1 MSKKLDQSLMDAY
14 KAVYEDKRGHAAG
27 SSDAEKQASQ
37 LASDVRYKAKGKVP
51 QGATD
56 EEKMKIFLQ
65 ILGSSPA
72 PSVVKQ
78 MAKDK
83 LLGKKKTVKE
93 AQYDNRYSDNTGE
106 ESKKKKEELR
116 KKRGLTKAQMDK
128 HPQFTRES
136 KDTKAMKKY
145 LEDKAERLKKKREKQ
160 SDAAKNN
167 PHFDSTQPSPS
178 GKSMNEMMTAKKPKT
193 KMNPKNIKAKHP
205 DGSIG
210 RGVQYPFIKP
220 LPGEYHSNWDESKL
234 DSWKEVVK
242 QLIYYHSQNEQ
253 SPLRYISTEFIP
265 ATDYGEGNK
274 YSLFEN
280 SVACAQWIKGLYSS

>member
-1 MSKKLDQSLMDAY
+1 MSKKLDQSLIDAY
-14 KAVYEDKRGHAAG
+14 KAVYEEKRGHAAG

-106 ESKKKKEELR
+106 ESKKKKKALE
-116 KKRGLTKAQMDK
+116 KKRGMKLDG
-128 HPQFTRES
+128 HPQFTREA
-136 KDTKAMKKY
+136 KDTSAMKKY
-145 LEDKAERLKKKREKQ
+145 LEDKAKKKEEEKKKQ
-160 SDAAKNN
+160 KPEYRNN
-167 PHFDSTQPSPS
+167 PAFGDESHHSNKKNMGEAKMDPVGQEDGDINNDGKKDSTDSYL
-178 GKSMNEMMTAKKPKT
+178 MNRRNAVKKAIAKK
-193 KMNPKNIKAKHP
+193 
-205 DGSIG
+205 
-210 RGVQYPFIKP
+210 RGKV
-220 LPGEYHSNWDESKL
+220 
-234 DSWKEVVK
+234 KEGFSAWRID
-242 QLIYYHSQNEQ
+242 LNFNEQ
-253 SPLRYISTEFIP
+253 V
-265 ATDYGEGNK
+265 K
-274 YSLFEN
+274 
-280 SVACAQWIKGLYSS
+280 K

>member
-1 MSKKLDQSLMDAY
+1 MSKKLDQSLIDAY
-14 KAVYEDKRGHAAG
+14 KAVYEEKRGHAAG

-37 LASDVRYKAKGKVP
+37 LASDVKYKAKGKVP

-106 ESKKKKEELR
+106 ESKKKKKALE
-116 KKRGLTKAQMDK
+116 KKRGMKLDG
-128 HPQFTRES
+128 HPQFTREA
-136 KDTKAMKKY
+136 KDTSAMKKY
-145 LEDKAERLKKKREKQ
+145 LEDKAEKLKKKKKKQ
-160 SDAAKNN
+160 SDAANNN

-178 GKSMNEMMTAKKPKT
+178 GKSMNEMMKVKQVVPKKISDKNPANMALPKGVKSGVDYRTMTQSFVPQGKVIEAKMDPVGQEDGDINNDGKKDSTDSYLQNRRDAVKKAIAKKR
-193 KMNPKNIKAKHP
+193 
-205 DGSIG
+205 G
-210 RGVQYPFIKP
+210 RVKEGFSAWRI
-220 LPGEYHSNWDESKL
+220 DL
-234 DSWKEVVK
+234 DF
-242 QLIYYHSQNEQ
+242 NEQ
-253 SPLRYISTEFIP
+253 L
-265 ATDYGEGNK
+265 K
-274 YSLFEN
+274 
-280 SVACAQWIKGLYSS
+280 K

>member
-106 ESKKKKEELR
+106 ESKKKKKALE
-116 KKRGLTKAQMDK
+116 KKRGMKLDG
-128 HPQFTRES
+128 HPQFTREA
-136 KDTKAMKKY
+136 KDTSAMKKY
-145 LEDKAERLKKKREKQ
+145 LEDKAEKLKKKKKKQ
-160 SDAAKNN
+160 SDAANNN

-193 KMNPKNIKAKHP
+193 KMNPKNMTKPANQPYAGPDYRVLKASYEMSPVELAIAKKR
-205 DGSIG
+205 G
-210 RGVQYPFIKP
+210 RV
-220 LPGEYHSNWDESKL
+220 
-234 DSWKEVVK
+234 KEGFSAWRTD
-242 QLIYYHSQNEQ
+242 LNFNEQ
-253 SPLRYISTEFIP
+253 L
-265 ATDYGEGNK
+265 K
-274 YSLFEN
+274 
-280 SVACAQWIKGLYSS
+280 K

>member
-1 MSKKLDQSLMDAY
+1 MSKKLDQSLIDAY
-14 KAVYEDKRGHAAG
+14 KAVYEEKRGHAAG

-93 AQYDNRYSDNTGE
+93 AKYDNRYSDNTGE

-116 KKRGLTKAQMDK
+116 KKRNLTKDQMDK
-128 HPQFTRES
+128 HPQFTRE
-136 KDTKAMKKY
+136 DTTAMKKY
-145 LEDKAERLKKKREKQ
+145 LDDKAKKKEEEKKKQ
-160 SDAAKNN
+160 KKEYKNN
-167 PHFDSTQPSPS
+167 PAFGDESHHSNRKNMD
-178 GKSMNEMMTAKKPKT
+178 EMMAAKKSKI
-193 KMNPKNIKAKHP
+193 KMNPKNMTKPANQPYTGPDYRVLKASYEMSPVELAIAKKR
-205 DGSIG
+205 G
-210 RGVQYPFIKP
+210 RV
-220 LPGEYHSNWDESKL
+220 
-234 DSWKEVVK
+234 KEGFSAWRTD
-242 QLIYYHSQNEQ
+242 LNFNEQ
-253 SPLRYISTEFIP
+253 L
-265 ATDYGEGNK
+265 K
-274 YSLFEN
+274 
-280 SVACAQWIKGLYSS
+280 K

>member
-1 MSKKLDQSLMDAY
+1 MSKKLDQSLIDAY
-14 KAVYEDKRGHAAG
+14 KAVYEEKRGHAAG

-93 AQYDNRYSDNTGE
+93 AKYDNRYSDNTGE

-116 KKRGLTKAQMDK
+116 KKRNLTKDQMDK
-128 HPQFTRES
+128 HPQFTRE
-136 KDTKAMKKY
+136 DTTAMKKY
-145 LEDKAERLKKKREKQ
+145 LEDKAKKKEEEKKKQKKEYRNNPAFGDESHHSNKKNMGEAKMDPVGQEDGDINNDGKKDSTDSYLQNRRDAVKKAIAKKRGRVKEGFSAWRIDLDFNEQLKK
-160 SDAAKNN
+160 
-167 PHFDSTQPSPS
+167 
-178 GKSMNEMMTAKKPKT
+178 
-193 KMNPKNIKAKHP
+193 
-205 DGSIG
+205 
-210 RGVQYPFIKP
+210 
-220 LPGEYHSNWDESKL
+220 
-234 DSWKEVVK
+234 
-242 QLIYYHSQNEQ
+242 
-253 SPLRYISTEFIP
+253 
-265 ATDYGEGNK
+265 
-274 YSLFEN
+274 
-280 SVACAQWIKGLYSS
+280 